1 MAEAVLT
8 GKASLRS
15 AGVRAGLS
23 ENAVGPRL
31 ARTQTLGAY
40 ANDDGRVT
48 AAAVERAKYDHE
60 AGSPRPAP
68 ASSHSRCG
76 SSRAGPRPEEECSM
90 TDKNLTHIYLLLD
103 RSGSMQ
109 SIKTDTEGGFAAF
122 VEEQS
127 ARPASA
133 GSRWRSSTTDYD
145 VVYTDR
151 PIADVPALDLQPRG
165 STALLDAMGGS
176 ITDAGAKLAALAEDE
191 RPDTVI
197 VAIMT
202 DGYEN
207 ASQEWTHP
215 AIKSLVEQQT
225 EQYGWQFLYMGA
237 DQDAIEV
244 GASLGI
250 KADHAVTLRPRQ
262 EPGGDGLASAKIS
275 HVRTSRAAGD
285 AAAPMPAFTDEE
297 RRDLAE

>member
-1 MAEAVLT
+1 
-8 GKASLRS
+8 
-15 AGVRAGLS
+15 
-23 ENAVGPRL
+23 
-31 ARTQTLGAY
+31 
-40 ANDDGRVT
+40 
-48 AAAVERAKYDHE
+48 
-60 AGSPRPAP
+60 
-68 ASSHSRCG
+68 
-76 SSRAGPRPEEECSM
+76 M
-90 TDKNLTHIYLLLD
+90 TDTNLTHIYLLLD

-122 VEEQS
+122 VEEQKRTPGECRVTL
-127 ARPASA
+127 AQF
-133 GSRWRSSTTDYD
+133 DNHYD
-145 VVYTDR
+145 VVYADR
-151 PIADVPALDLQPRG
+151 PIADVPAARP
-165 STALLDAMGGS
+165 
-176 ITDAGAKLAALAEDE
+176 AAARQHRAARRDGQARSPTPAPSWPPCAEDE

-244 GASLGI
+244 GRNIGI
-250 KADHAVTLRPRQ
+250 KADHAVSYGRGKSQ
-262 EPGGDGLASAKIS
+262 EVMASASAKIS

-297 RRDLAE
+297 RRDLS